1 MFWKGEHQQ
10 KPGEEAPKD
19 LFTREVEEMIEL
31 MKRIPLLR
39 HSILMHYQQ
48 FKIDHQELIREAR

>member
-1 MFWKGEHQQ
+1 MN
-10 KPGEEAPKD
+10 D
-19 LFTREVEEMIEL
+19 L

-48 FKIDHQELIREAR
+48 FKIDHQELIQETQ